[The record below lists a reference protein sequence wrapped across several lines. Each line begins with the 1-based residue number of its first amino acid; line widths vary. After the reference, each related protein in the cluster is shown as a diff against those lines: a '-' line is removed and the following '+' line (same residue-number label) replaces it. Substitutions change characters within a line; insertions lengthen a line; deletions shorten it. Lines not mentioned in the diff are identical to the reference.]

1 MDCLRCRGMMVVE
14 RIEEAKGDL
23 REISFYGWRCVCC
36 GNIFDPV
43 IAANRLR
50 PLLPSGKDI
59 RQRLL
64 VTDVVKNWDLNLNPA

>member
-14 RIEEAKGDL
+14 RFEEAKGDL

-50 PLLPSGKDI
+50 PLLPAGNDT
-59 RQRLL
+59 RQHLL
-64 VTDVVKNWDLNLNPA
+64 VADVVKNWGLDIEAA

>member
-14 RIEEAKGDL
+14 RFEEAKGDL

-43 IAANRLR
+43 IAANRLKPHL
-50 PLLPSGKDI
+50 PLGKKL
-59 RQRLL
+59 RERFL
-64 VTDVVKNWDLNLNPA
+64 VTDAVKSWDMEISAA